1 MKLGMFMMPL
11 HPPAKDRTACF
22 EEDIEQV
29 VRAEALGF
37 TEAWIGQHHSVA
49 WEPIPSNDLFIAN
62 LLPRTSTIRLGTG
75 VSIIPH
81 HHPVNIAAR
90 LAFLDHLA
98 RGRINVGFGQSGV
111 PTDWELFDLP
121 DPGTQGLMTL
131 EGMDLVM
138 KLWQS
143 EAPFDF
149 RGRFWHVRADEPDP
163 ELGVGVMLK
172 PYQKPHPPIAMSV
185 IKAGSRA
192 ARTAGERGFIP
203 ISTNL
208 VPDSTLASHWD
219 TYCAGAAAAG
229 RPEPDRARW
238 RVARSIFVAD
248 RRRGG
253 VGSCARRFL
262 RRVVGLSDQDPDRRR
277 RAAGNE
283 GAARSTGCRDH
294 RGIRAQQAVRHR
306 QCGHLHRAP
315 ARAPGGDRRIRHVA
329 DDRP

>member
-1 MKLGMFMMPL
+1 M
-11 HPPAKDRTACF
+11 
-22 EEDIEQV
+22 
-29 VRAEALGF
+29 
-37 TEAWIGQHHSVA
+37 A

-172 PYQKPHPPIAMSV
+172 PYR
-185 IKAGSRA
+185 SRT
-192 ARTAGERGFIP
+192 R
-203 ISTNL
+203 
-208 VPDSTLASHWD
+208 
-219 TYCAGAAAAG
+219 
-229 RPEPDRARW
+229 
-238 RVARSIFVAD
+238 RS
-248 RRRGG
+248 R
-253 VGSCARRFL
+253 
-262 RRVVGLSDQDPDRRR
+262 
-277 RAAGNE
+277 
-283 GAARSTGCRDH
+283 
-294 RGIRAQQAVRHR
+294 
-306 QCGHLHRAP
+306 
-315 ARAPGGDRRIRHVA
+315 
-329 DDRP
+329 